1 MLFFLACFAEF
12 INLARSKGLISLT
25 VKDDCGNEWVEIRDA
40 VPTYRVPKFGY
51 PTHLSR
57 LIVDSSLQYYLEVL
71 GYCVQNGSLLLKD
84 VNSSLNRSEAI
95 SILCA
100 LSGGY
105 IVCAGIESVLDHV
118 PNLHM
123 RGVQEIGNAQDIYA
137 TLPDHRYRS
146 NECLKW
152 IDRRIGPRCQACK
165 SVSSDYSIAPMDL
178 RCSSSHHRRH

>member
-1 MLFFLACFAEF
+1 M
-12 INLARSKGLISLT
+12 
-25 VKDDCGNEWVEIRDA
+25 
-40 VPTYRVPKFGY
+40 
-51 PTHLSR
+51 
-57 LIVDSSLQYYLEVL
+57 L

-84 VNSSLNRSEAI
+84 VNSSLNRSEAT

-100 LSGGY
+100 LSGGF

-123 RGVQEIGNAQDIYA
+123 RSVQEIGTAQDVFA

-165 SVSSDYSIAPMDL
+165 SVSCDYSIAPMDL
-178 RCSSSHHRRH
+178 RCSSSHHRRY